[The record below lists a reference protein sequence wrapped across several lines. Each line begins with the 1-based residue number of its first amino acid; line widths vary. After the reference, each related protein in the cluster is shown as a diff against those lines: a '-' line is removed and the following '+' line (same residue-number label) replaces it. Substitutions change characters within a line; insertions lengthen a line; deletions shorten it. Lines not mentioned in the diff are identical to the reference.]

1 MTYPPTSLPTSPSTS
16 PSRHSSPLTTLVDQ
30 WGAHPAHFW
39 LRGQEPARAVEFDER
54 LGVWNVYGHPEAV
67 EVFADPGGYSSD
79 IVHHFAPDLPEYERS
94 GMLTQMDPPEHRK
107 LRRLVSRAF
116 TPRLVAGLAP
126 RIGALTHELLDR
138 VDGGSGLDLVADLAH
153 PLPVTVIAE
162 LLGVPS
168 EDRELFREWAEELLA
183 RSEVAAVGRTARSAD
198 MVAAVLDLSARMS
211 AYFGAHAEERRR
223 RPQDDLLTAL
233 VRAEVDGERL
243 SAAALGN
250 FAQLLLVAGHVTT
263 TILLGNAVLCLD
275 AHAGARERVR
285 ADRTLVP
292 AVIEEALRLLP
303 PFSMFYRATT
313 RAVEL
318 GGRRLPAGQV
328 VALWLG
334 AANRDA
340 RVFADPHGFHP
351 ERDPNP
357 HLGFGRGIHFCLGA
371 PLARI
376 EARIALDI
384 LLERFPA
391 LRTDPGRPPVFQ
403 TTPEVVGPRTL
414 PLLTAV

>member
-1 MTYPPTSLPTSPSTS
+1 MTYQSTYPSTC
-16 PSRHSSPLTTLVDQ
+16 PSPLTTLVDR
-30 WGAHPAHFW
+30 WGAHPVHFW

-54 LGVWNVYGHPEAV
+54 LGVWNVYGHREAV

-79 IVHHFAPDLPEYERS
+79 VVHHFAPDAPEYERS

-138 VDGGSGLDLVADLAH
+138 ADGGSGLDLVADLAH
-153 PLPVTVIAE
+153 PLPVIVIAE

-183 RSEVAAVGRTARSAD
+183 RSEVAAVGRTAQSAD

-275 AHAGARERVR
+275 AHPGARERVR

-313 RAVEL
+313 RATEL
-318 GGRRLPAGQV
+318 GGQRLPAGQV

-384 LLERFPA
+384 LLERFPR

-403 TTPEVVGPRTL
+403 TTPEVVGPRAL

>member
-1 MTYPPTSLPTSPSTS
+1 MTYQAMHPTLA
-16 PSRHSSPLTTLVDQ
+16 SPLTTLVDQ
-30 WGAHPAHFW
+30 WGAHPVHFW

-54 LGVWNVYGHPEAV
+54 LGVWNVYGHREAV

-79 IVHHFAPDLPEYERS
+79 VVHHFAPEAPEYERS
-94 GMLTQMDPPEHRK
+94 GMLTQMDPPDHRK

-138 VDGGSGLDLVADLAH
+138 VEGGRALDLVADLAH
-153 PLPVTVIAE
+153 PLPVIVIAE

-168 EDRELFREWAEELLA
+168 EDRELFRQWAEELLA
-183 RSEVAAVGRTARSAD
+183 RTEVAPVGGSAD
-198 MVAAVLDLSARMS
+198 SAEMVAAVLDLSARMS

-233 VRAEVDGERL
+233 VQAEVDGERL

-292 AVIEEALRLLP
+292 GVIEEALRLLP

-318 GGRRLPAGQV
+318 GGQRLAAGQV

-371 PLARI
+371 PLARL
-376 EARIALDI
+376 EGRIALEI
-384 LLERFPA
+384 LLERFPR
-391 LRTDPGRPPVFQ
+391 LCTDPARPPVFQ

>member
-1 MTYPPTSLPTSPSTS
+1 MMYHSTC
-16 PSRHSSPLTTLVDQ
+16 SSPLTLLVDE
-30 WGAHPAHFW
+30 WGAHPLHFW

-54 LGVWNVYGHPEAV
+54 LGVWNVYGHREAV
-67 EVFADPGGYSSD
+67 EVFADPGAYSSD
-79 IVHHFAPDLPEYERS
+79 VVRHFAPDAPEYERG
-94 GMLTQMDPPEHRK
+94 GMLTQLDPPEHRK
-107 LRRLVSRAF
+107 LRRIVSRAF
-116 TPRLVAGLAP
+116 TPRLVAGLGP

-138 VDGGSGLDLVADLAH
+138 VEGGPAMDLVADLAH

-162 LLGVPS
+162 LLGVPG
-168 EDRELFREWAEELLA
+168 EDRELFRQWAEELLA
-183 RSEVAAVGRTARSAD
+183 RTEVAAAGGTAETAE
-198 MVAAVLDLSARMS
+198 MVTAVLDLSARMS
-211 AYFGAHAEERRR
+211 AYFGTHAEERRR

-250 FAQLLLVAGHVTT
+250 FAQLLLVAGHITT

-285 ADRTLVP
+285 ADRALVP
-292 AVIEEALRLLP
+292 GVIEEAMRLLP
-303 PFSMFYRATT
+303 PFSIFYRATT

-340 RVFADPHGFHP
+340 RVFADPHGFRP

-371 PLARI
+371 PLARF
-376 EARIALDI
+376 EARIALEI
-384 LLERFPA
+384 LLARFPG
-391 LRTDPGRPPVFQ
+391 LRTDPHRPPVFQ

-414 PLLTAV
+414 PLLTAVRAPRRS